1 MPMGQNNV
9 GVVAYTL
16 TPRGYQEVNLAD
28 GLVHTLTLAPT
39 LPGTLIVV
47 LSANG
52 GAFRYRDDGV
62 APTAAT
68 GFKVADGGVF
78 SIQPENA
85 GAIQLIADGGDTGK
99 VDVLLYSYANSGE
112 A

>member
-9 GVVAYTL
+9 GTLAYTL
-16 TPRGYQEVNLAD
+16 TPRGYQQIDLSD
-28 GLVHTLTLAPT
+28 GLVHTLTLAPG

-47 LSANG
+47 MGADG
-52 GAFRYRDDGV
+52 GAFRYRDDGTP
-62 APTAAT
+62 PTNAV
-68 GFKVADGGVF
+68 GFKVANGGVF
-78 SIQPENA
+78 SIQPEDA
-85 GAIQLIADGGDTGK
+85 STIQLIADGADTGK